1 MRKMHATLYYNKQT
15 DFITFNLLNI
25 VNIRIKLFTI
35 DTKQIYFLLLNIIML
50 SSKSVKKSA
59 DSVAEVVNMADST
72 KLSAKPVD
80 KQTTGNSFKNVD
92 DRTNITVGNII
103 HVTNTT
109 DDSIIVEHNKE
120 ELRFTFYNKDKHIL
134 GSFSVPQLV
143 KYINSSYTDF
153 MKSIDISVSSEVIK
167 KYVCETYDTV
177 SGVEIRLV
185 SHIDSP
191 FMGNIEMILKMY
203 NDLSRYEIEGLAMLP
218 PKDSKSIQCN
228 VKQLIYLLLNK
239 MLKLGSYISD
249 VIKGDPAKDELK
261 NQLLKYSVGA
271 VYKISNMIRVEL
283 DNRSNEYKTL
293 QNDLVRL
300 SKVKLTMYEKMKLL
314 QANIEDQNKQID
326 SLVSGLTG
334 LAILQ
339 GGADTSDI
347 SLNSTTSSKNKSST
361 TSSAESST
369 MSNGKSSS
377 TTQSTTTQTSIESG
391 SSDTSTI
398 KSVIK
403 TRKLSDTSDDDDQD
417 EFTITDSDKVVKG
430 GDKSDSDTN
439 GYMLT
444 DSDY

>member
-1 MRKMHATLYYNKQT
+1 
-15 DFITFNLLNI
+15 
-25 VNIRIKLFTI
+25 
-35 DTKQIYFLLLNIIML
+35 ML
-50 SSKSVKKSA
+50 SSKLVKKSA
-59 DSVAEVVNMADST
+59 DSVAQVASVADPTLLSAKTADST
-72 KLSAKPVD
+72 KLSARLID
-80 KQTTGNSFKNVD
+80 KQTDTPLKIGD
-92 DRTNITVGNII
+92 DRTNITVGNVI
-103 HVTNTT
+103 HVSNTT

-134 GSFSVPQLV
+134 GSFSVPQLI
-143 KYINSSYTDF
+143 KYVNNSYTDF

-167 KYVCETYDTV
+167 KYVCETYDTI
-177 SGVEIRLV
+177 SGVEIKLV

-191 FMGNIEMILKMY
+191 FMGNIEMILKLY
-203 NDLSRYEIEGLAMLP
+203 NDLSRYEIDGLSMLSS
-218 PKDSKSIQCN
+218 KDSKSIQCN
-228 VKQLIYLLLNK
+228 VKQLTYLLLNK

-249 VIKGDPAKDELK
+249 VIKGDPTKEELK

-283 DNRSNEYKTL
+283 DSRSNDYKTL

-314 QANIEDQNKQID
+314 QDNIEEQNKQID

-339 GGADTSDI
+339 GGAETSDVSLI
-347 SLNSTTSSKNKSST
+347 STPSSKDKSST
-361 TSSAESST
+361 TSHRD
-369 MSNGKSSS
+369 KSSS
-377 TTQSTTTQTSIESG
+377 TTSNGESSTTSNSKSSTTSQSTTTQTSIETG

-417 EFTITDSDKVVKG
+417 EFTITDSDKVEKRE
-430 GDKSDSDTN
+430 DKSETDTN
-439 GYMLT
+439 GYMLS
-444 DSDY
+444 DSD

>member
-1 MRKMHATLYYNKQT
+1 MQNR
-15 DFITFNLLNI
+15 FIFCP
-25 VNIRIKLFTI
+25 F
-35 DTKQIYFLLLNIIML
+35 NIIML
-50 SSKSVKKSA
+50 SSKLVKKSA
-59 DSVAEVVNMADST
+59 DSVAQVASVADPTLLSAKTADST
-72 KLSAKPVD
+72 KLSARLID
-80 KQTTGNSFKNVD
+80 KQTDTPLKIGD
-92 DRTNITVGNII
+92 DRTNITVGNVI
-103 HVTNTT
+103 HVSNTT

-134 GSFSVPQLV
+134 GSFSVPQLI
-143 KYINSSYTDF
+143 KYVNNSYTDF

-167 KYVCETYDTV
+167 KYVCETYDTI
-177 SGVEIRLV
+177 SGVEIKLV

-191 FMGNIEMILKMY
+191 FMGNIEMILKLY
-203 NDLSRYEIEGLAMLP
+203 NDLSRYEIDGLSMLSS
-218 PKDSKSIQCN
+218 KDSKSIQCN
-228 VKQLIYLLLNK
+228 VKQLTYLLLNK

-249 VIKGDPAKDELK
+249 VIKGDPTKEELK

-283 DNRSNEYKTL
+283 DSRSNDYKTL

-314 QANIEDQNKQID
+314 QDNIEEQNKQID

-339 GGADTSDI
+339 GGAETSDVSLI
-347 SLNSTTSSKNKSST
+347 STPSSKDKSST
-361 TSSAESST
+361 TSHRD
-369 MSNGKSSS
+369 KSSS
-377 TTQSTTTQTSIESG
+377 TTSNGESSTTSNSKSSTTSQSTTTQTSIETG

-417 EFTITDSDKVVKG
+417 EFTITDSDKVEKRE
-430 GDKSDSDTN
+430 DKSETDTN
-439 GYMLT
+439 GYMLS
-444 DSDY
+444 DSD